1 MSTENLANR
10 PSREVRD
17 DLADSTDRVI
27 LPIKQRPLAAE
38 VVIRR

>member
-10 PSREVRD
+10 LSRVVRD
-17 DLADSTDRVI
+17 DLAGSTDRII

-38 VVIRR
+38 IVIRR

>member
-1 MSTENLANR
+1 MSTDNLAKR

-17 DLADSTDRVI
+17 DLAGSIDRVI